1 MTNRQS
7 LSPSTSFKVNEFF
20 QGNHL
25 LDPWHLLK
33 SIKTKIIGDDKTK
46 RMKLA
51 LIMEAIAERNPDD
64 FYKLLQT
71 LREDDATKEAI
82 GILERR
88 RRQIFYIDAES
99 YFIGIRRNSCEPIND
114 LIKRQVPLEV
124 TIPKF
129 LLEIDELDGR
139 LRDRSTNEFDVMK
152 EQMDRLFCDERI
164 GEVLLNFERKIV
176 ERFLE
181 NYIKGL
187 REFKLYTRGNDERT
201 GKPMFTVTF
210 IESNSRYEIRNWN
223 CTCNEIEKTGVACPH
238 LLLAAFSTHDKSYG
252 ELISKRWRKERPI
265 GIAKELKIW
274 LRRGPPLSTRRN
286 TQKARRKTGAK

>member
-1 MTNRQS
+1 VFDHFIQIHGKP
-7 LSPSTSFKVNEFF
+7 PSSIITDDQQTVAFAINELKDNEFF
-20 QGNHL
+20 QGNHM

-88 RRQIFYIDAES
+88 RRQVFYIDAES

-129 LLEIDELDGR
+129 LLEIDELDKR

-152 EQMDRLFCDERI
+152 EQMDKLFCDERI
-164 GEVLLNFERKIV
+164 GEVLLNFERNII

-181 NYIKGL
+181 NYIKGI

-201 GKPMFTVTF
+201 GKPMFTVSF

-223 CTCNEIEKTGVACPH
+223 CTCN
-238 LLLAAFSTHDKSYG
+238 
-252 ELISKRWRKERPI
+252 
-265 GIAKELKIW
+265 
-274 LRRGPPLSTRRN
+274 
-286 TQKARRKTGAK
+286 